1 MNYISDNTQS
11 IKHSKIRKMFNKAL
25 EYDKPISFTIGEPD
39 FTASENVVEAT
50 ITAFFSS
57 GIISLISS
65 ES

>member
-39 FTASENVVEAT
+39 FTASENVLK
-50 ITAFFSS
+50 FN
-57 GIISLISS
+57 SLGL
-65 ES
+65 

>member
-39 FTASENVVEAT
+39 FTASYTKKQTLVLFCLGKRE
-50 ITAFFSS
+50 
-57 GIISLISS
+57 
-65 ES
+65 